1 MQSQCGSIILD
12 SYAHS
17 DLARGP
23 NWGLHFDIQIVHT
36 LARTAPTTWFQSTT
50 FWPLDAKLY
59 IYRLLGG
66 KGESIGYIG
75 CALCLSHVAQSCR
88 HVDVAYD
95 GIRVHLQGC
104 QDG

>member
-59 IYRLLGG
+59 IYIDSWAVKVRVLDILDML
-66 KGESIGYIG
+66 Y
-75 CALCLSHVAQSCR
+75 ASHMLPKVA
-88 HVDVAYD
+88 DM
-95 GIRVHLQGC
+95 
-104 QDG
+104 